1 MLFAYI
7 CIKFTSCQNAFG
19 IVLAN
24 LNMFGCTSADVD
36 AGLVTV
42 RLAAQKLAAKH
53 LTFVH
58 YSNLSC

>member
-1 MLFAYI
+1 M
-7 CIKFTSCQNAFG
+7 IKFTSCQNAFG

-42 RLAAQKLAAKH
+42 RLAAQKLAGKH